1 MYRYFSSSKPSKCCI
16 LLGFFSFF
24 RYLYWID
31 CCEYPHIGRVG
42 MDGSSQTVVIETQ
55 ISRPMALTIDY
66 VNHRL
71 YWADENHIEFSDMDG
86 SHRHKGWSDC
96 NCFLLV
102 W

>member
-1 MYRYFSSSKPSKCCI
+1 
-16 LLGFFSFF
+16 
-24 RYLYWID
+24 
-31 CCEYPHIGRVG
+31 

-86 SHRHKGWSDC
+86 SHRHKGWSTAFFC
-96 NCFLLV
+96 VFTIFQLKMLCMLCIIM
-102 W
+102 

>member
-1 MYRYFSSSKPSKCCI
+1 
-16 LLGFFSFF
+16 
-24 RYLYWID
+24 
-31 CCEYPHIGRVG
+31 

-86 SHRHKGWSDC
+86 SHRHKGWSIAGFFEFVFF
-96 NCFLLV
+96 FLIIFKLKV
-102 W
+102 LCMLCVIR